1 MNSETRIHSQSSG
14 PTACQNCKKEF
25 KIEPEDFKFY
35 EKIKVPPPTF
45 CPQCRL
51 LHKMF
56 WINGRNLYR
65 RSCNAPGHEEEIISK
80 YSSEKLAPVYDYKF
94 WWSDGWDPSAY
105 GKSFDFSKPFF
116 EQLKEL
122 LDSVPVRN
130 LDITNSINC
139 DYCPSI
145 SNSKDC
151 YLVGGGYMAEDCLYS
166 NTPALSK
173 RCIDSV
179 ASIMCDTLYESYGCV
194 SSFNLAFAYN
204 SYDCMDSKFL
214 YDCHGCSNCFGCV
227 GLRHKQYH
235 IFNKPY
241 LKEEYKRE
249 IQKFDI
255 GSYVKLQEIIPR
267 FNLLLEQYPRRFAE
281 MKNAVDCTG
290 NIIEHAKNCHYCFE
304 IRNGAEN
311 CKYMLL
317 AGRNI
322 KDSYDVFGGGAKSEL
337 IYESMNILGGQKIF
351 FSARVHNS
359 VGVQHS
365 VDCYSS
371 MHLFGCVGLR
381 HKEYCILNKQY
392 SREEYE
398 QLVPKI
404 IEHMLAKPYITKAGL
419 SYRYGDP
426 FPIEIAPFAYN
437 ESDAQEWFLSNE
449 IEARKNGYQWK
460 AKREHDYQI
469 NLSAAELPDHIDN
482 VSDSIIDQII
492 GCEHGGKC
500 EDKCTTAFRIIPKE
514 LKFYRERN
522 LALPRLCPNCRYFKL
537 ARFRPSYNLWRR
549 QCMCLSEEALA
560 RKNPYKNTIEHF
572 HGENRCQNEFGT
584 SYEPTRPE
592 LLYCEQCYLREVV

>member
-1 MNSETRIHSQSSG
+1 
-14 PTACQNCKKEF
+14 
-25 KIEPEDFKFY
+25 
-35 EKIKVPPPTF
+35 
-45 CPQCRL
+45 
-51 LHKMF
+51 
-56 WINGRNLYR
+56 
-65 RSCNAPGHEEEIISK
+65 
-80 YSSEKLAPVYDYKF
+80 
-94 WWSDGWDPSAY
+94 
-105 GKSFDFSKPFF
+105 
-116 EQLKEL
+116 
-122 LDSVPVRN
+122 
-130 LDITNSINC
+130 
-139 DYCPSI
+139 
-145 SNSKDC
+145 
-151 YLVGGGYMAEDCLYS
+151 
-166 NTPALSK
+166 
-173 RCIDSV
+173 
-179 ASIMCDTLYESYGCV
+179 
-194 SSFNLAFAYN
+194 
-204 SYDCMDSKFL
+204 MDSKFL
-214 YDCHGCSNCFGCV
+214 YDCRGCSNCFGCI

-241 LKEEYKRE
+241 SKKAYFEEIKN
-249 IQKFDI
+249 FDM
-255 GSYVKLQEIIPR
+255 GSYKKLQEIISYFDR
-267 FNLLLEQYPRRFAE
+267 LLEHYPRRFAE
-281 MKNAVDCTG
+281 IKNSVDCTG
-290 NIIEHAKNCHYCFE
+290 NIITHAKNCHFCFE
-304 IRNGAEN
+304 IREGAEN

-317 AGRNI
+317 GGRNI
-322 KDSYDVFGGGAKSEL
+322 KDSYDVLGGGAKSEL

-351 FSARVHNS
+351 FSVRVHNS
-359 VGVQHS
+359 VDVQHS

-404 IEHMLAKPYITKAGL
+404 IEYMLAKPYVIKTGL

-426 FPIEIAPFAYN
+426 FPIEITPFAYN
-437 ESDAQEWFLSNE
+437 ESDAQEWFPSNE

-460 AKREHDYQI
+460 AKRERDYQI

-482 VSDSIIDQII
+482 VSDSIIDQIV
-492 GCEHGGKC
+492 GCEHEGKC

-572 HGENRCQNEFGT
+572 HSENRCQNEFET

-592 LLYCEQCYLREVV
+592 LLYCEQCYLKEVV